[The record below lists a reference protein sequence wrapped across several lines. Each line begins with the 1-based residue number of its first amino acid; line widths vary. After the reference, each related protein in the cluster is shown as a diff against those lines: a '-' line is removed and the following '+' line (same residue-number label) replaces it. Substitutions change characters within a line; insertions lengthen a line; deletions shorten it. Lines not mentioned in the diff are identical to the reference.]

1 MLPTDHEHLLWLYER
16 GRILNHAP
24 PADEDL
30 GDPADFEPI
39 YLSILEQVAE
49 QADSD
54 QDRLS
59 ALFLLAQYRG
69 YDSSLK
75 DRLFQLTDISKSE
88 RVKLTALHLLGCAIG
103 LFKRIIRIP
112 RSFAPRAP
120 SIPLPTPRAPRAPS
134 LPVPALPW
142 PRLPYP
148 RRRARKQPKP
158 AAKPQAQT
166 PATPAEPPP
175 LPISV
180 PPIPVEDL
188 FPAPA
193 AVPTAAS
200 LPLSPAAAGV
210 FPPSPPIAAED
221 PFPSPP
227 IAAEDHFPSPP
238 IAAEGHFPSPPIAAG
253 DRSLSPPILG
263 GDTEGGA
270 LSLRRLAP
278 RIANLTHQPKPNR
291 RERRRNQR
299 KQRRKRRRAPP
310 QPAVA

>member
-54 QDRLS
+54 QDRIS

-69 YDSSLK
+69 YDPPLT
-75 DRLFQLTDISKSE
+75 DRLFQLTDTSKSE

-103 LFKRIIRIP
+103 LFKRIIRVP

-120 SIPLPTPRAPRAPS
+120 SIPLPTPRAPRAPGP
-134 LPVPALPW
+134 PVPW

-158 AAKPQAQT
+158 AAKPQVQT

-200 LPLSPAAAGV
+200 LPLSPAAAGA
-210 FPPSPPIAAED
+210 FP
-221 PFPSPP
+221 
-227 IAAEDHFPSPP
+227 
-238 IAAEGHFPSPPIAAG
+238 
-253 DRSLSPPILG
+253 LSPPILG

-291 RERRRNQR
+291 REHRRHRR
-299 KQRRKRRRAPP
+299 KHKRKRRRAPP